1 MIDIVALKD
10 FSSTQI
16 SELVDSE
23 AGEII
28 EVHVPK
34 TSKLYFS
41 ERQDIAYDYILAAYA
56 GQKLSEIS
64 FFFEY
69 EEVPPA
75 LHESILFQIK
85 VADKDVLA
93 LVIMDLTYLYDIN
106 EDSEADEIEQLEN
119 ISEFEGDIETKKIIP
134 ACPYFIEV
142 WKEFNLEED

>member
-1 MIDIVALKD
+1 MIDIVTLKD

-28 EVHVPK
+28 EVYVPK

-41 ERQDIAYDYILAAYA
+41 ERHDIAYDYILAAYA

-93 LVIMDLTYLYDIN
+93 SLIMDLTYLYDIN
-106 EDSEADEIEQLEN
+106 EDPEADEIEQLEN
-119 ISEFEGDIETKKIIP
+119 ISEFEGDIETKKITP